1 MNPPSLF
8 AEVLQAL
15 AAQLGAFESLLLLAS
30 ALHKALTFRRL
41 ATVVGRFAGLRQSLV
56 PVALAGSAAL
66 EVAAGGLLWVPGLH
80 ALGAVLA
87 VVVWAGY
94 LALIVRAIAAG
105 RRDAD
110 CGCSFG
116 AAPKLLGAYQVT
128 RNTVLLGL
136 AVFVAVDAWWMRGLG
151 QGAAGGL
158 AGILGSELLAAGAL
172 LALYG
177 ALDQVM
183 ALQPLRG
190 GETA

>member
-8 AEVLQAL
+8 TDVLHAL
-15 AAQLGAFESLLLLAS
+15 AAQCGAFESLLLLAS
-30 ALHKALTFRRL
+30 ALHKGLTWRHL
-41 ATVVGRFAGLRQSLV
+41 NTVVGRFAGLGQSLA
-56 PVALAGSAAL
+56 PVALAASATL
-66 EVAAGGLLWVPGLH
+66 EVAAGGLLWVPGLRT
-80 ALGAVLA
+80 LGAVLA
-87 VVVWAGY
+87 AVVWAVY
-94 LALIVRAIAAG
+94 LALIARAIAAG

-116 AAPKLLGAYQVT
+116 VKSRPLGAYQIT
-128 RNTVLLGL
+128 RNSVLLGL
-136 AVFVAVDAWWMRGLG
+136 AAFVALDAWSTGG
-151 QGAAGGL
+151 PAGGAAGVQ
-158 AGILGSELLAAGAL
+158 ASELLAAGAL

>member
-30 ALHKALTFRRL
+30 ALHKTLAFRRL

-66 EVAAGGLLWVPGLH
+66 EAAAGGLLWVPGLR

-94 LALIVRAIAAG
+94 LALIVRAITAG

-128 RNTVLLGL
+128 RNTVLLAL
-136 AVFVAVDAWWMRGLG
+136 AVFVASEFWWT
-151 QGAAGGL
+151 GGTGDR
-158 AGILGSELLAAGAL
+158 APGIGVSELVAAGAL

-183 ALQPLRG
+183 ALVPLRG